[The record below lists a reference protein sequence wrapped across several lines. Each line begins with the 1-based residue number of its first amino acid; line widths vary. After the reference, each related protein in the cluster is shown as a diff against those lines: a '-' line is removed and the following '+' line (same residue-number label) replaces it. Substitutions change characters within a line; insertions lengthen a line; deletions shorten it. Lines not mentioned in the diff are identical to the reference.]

1 MYKEFYGFTTYPFS
15 LTPDPQFLYLSKKHE
30 NCLHYVLYSL
40 ERGHGLI
47 VLTGKIGTGKTLL
60 LNLLVKSL
68 NEKTH
73 RAHIVNTKLE
83 FIDILKHISQ
93 EFGLEST
100 GKSKIEL
107 LTNLKNFLLICEKVN
122 EKAVIIID
130 EAQDLAVDV
139 LEELRLLTNFESHEK
154 KLLQIILVGQP
165 QFEYILKLP
174 QLTQLAQRIGFNC
187 QLFPMNYYETKGYID
202 KRLAVAGSMYPIFTS
217 RAMKK
222 IFAYSKGIP
231 RVINL
236 ICDTALLLGSGDEKR
251 KIGCTIIKQAMKELN
266 LYIPEKSISHY
277 TNQKRDENGPH
288 VNGITSRRDTTPLG
302 FSVLSH
308 GADGM
313 EQVEKGQSQR
323 DSGRRYRLALVAGLT
338 SLSLLG
344 VGFVLQGSLTSGKL
358 REYTANLVSRS
369 RTVLLQSLGM
379 REPPLLPHSSDMR
392 EPPLLPH
399 SSGVREL
406 PLLPHSSGVRE
417 LPNRVQWV
425 QTTVSYQFL
434 KGKPLTVSLPQL
446 QRTPEALPVKVTLD
460 VSNSTPMWLNFDSEK
475 LALSG
480 TAPPQETGKTYHL
493 TFRARTAD
501 GLESLLHC
509 VLTIR

>member
-30 NCLHYVLYSL
+30 NCLHYLLYSL

-47 VLTGKIGTGKTLL
+47 VLTGKIGTGKTLI
-60 LNLLVKSL
+60 LNILVKSL
-68 NEKTH
+68 DEKTH
-73 RAHIVNTKLE
+73 RAYIVNPKLE
-83 FIDILKHISQ
+83 FTDILGYICQ
-93 EFGLEST
+93 VFGLEST
-100 GKSKIEL
+100 GKSKMDL
-107 LTNLKNFLLICEKVN
+107 LINLKNFLLMCEKTN

-130 EAQDLAVDV
+130 EAQDLSVDI

-165 QFEYILKLP
+165 QLEYVLKLP

-187 QLFPMNYYETKGYID
+187 QLLPMNYYETKGYIE
-202 KRLAVAGSMYPIFTS
+202 KRLAVAGAMYPIFTS

-222 IFAYSKGIP
+222 IFTHSKGIP

-236 ICDTALLLGSGDEKR
+236 ICDTALLFGSGDEKH
-251 KIGCTIIKQAMKELN
+251 KIGRFTIRQVMKELN
-266 LYIPEKSISHY
+266 LYTPEKSISYY
-277 TNQKRDENGPH
+277 TNQNRDENGPH
-288 VNGITSRRDTTPLG
+288 ASGIVSHRDTTPLG
-302 FSVLSH
+302 FSVPSR
-308 GADGM
+308 GPEGM
-313 EQVEKGQSQR
+313 EQVEKYQSQR
-323 DSGRRYRLALVAGLT
+323 DSGRRGRLALVAGLT

-344 VGFVLQGSLTSGKL
+344 AGFVLQSSWTSGKL
-358 REYTANLVSRS
+358 REYTANSVSRA
-369 RTVLLQSLGM
+369 RAVLLQSPSV
-379 REPPLLPHSSDMR
+379 REPPLLPQSPGVR
-392 EPPLLPH
+392 EPPLLPQ
-399 SSGVREL
+399 SPGGREP
-406 PLLPHSSGVRE
+406 PLLPQSPGVHA

-425 QTTVSYQFL
+425 QTTVFYQYL
-434 KGKPLTVSLPQL
+434 TGKPLTVSLPPL

-460 VSNSTPMWLNFDSEK
+460 VSDSMPLWLNFDSET

-501 GLESLLHC
+501 GLESLLHV
-509 VLTIR
+509 VLAIK